1 MSDSHAFYRQL
12 NAIERF
18 VDVADLSLY
27 TQVPD
32 DWSVIITDVQG
43 STRAI
48 EAGRYKDVNSLGVAS
63 IVAVRNALPGVDIPF
78 VFGGDGATLL
88 CPTALLPGV
97 EVALRG
103 LQDLATSAFEL
114 GMRAGIVSVGEL
126 RAIGA
131 PLLVARFR
139 ASQHVALAMFA
150 GGALAE
156 AERLVKHPQ
165 LGARYAV
172 SSEGPREADF
182 TGFECRWQPVPNR
195 SGQFVSLLVQAG
207 ASDPEES
214 ARVYLSTIQ
223 LVDEVLGVGARPV
236 DQAGLHLASGPRA
249 FEQEARLV
257 SGRRSGVGL
266 YLARLEIRVMAWL
279 GRTLMRTGRELAG
292 FDGSTYV
299 SEVVANTD
307 YRKFDDTL
315 RMVLDASPE
324 ALAALRERL
333 SAEHRAGR
341 LCFGIHTS
349 DTALMTCVIDG
360 YDGNHVHFVDGA
372 DGGYALAAKAL
383 KAQLK
388 AR

>member
-1 MSDSHAFYRQL
+1 MTDSHAFYREL
-12 NAIERF
+12 AAVERF

-27 TQVPD
+27 AQVPD
-32 DWSVIITDVQG
+32 DWSVIITDVRG

-63 IVAVRNALPGVDIPF
+63 IVAVRNALTDVDVPF

-88 CPTALLPGV
+88 CPTALLEPV
-97 EVALRG
+97 NVALRG
-103 LQDLATSAFEL
+103 LQDLATGAFDL

-126 RAIGA
+126 RRAGH
-131 PLLVARFR
+131 PLLVARYR
-139 ASQHVALAMFA
+139 ASEHVCLAMFA

-156 AERLVKHPQ
+156 AERLVKHTE
-165 LGARYAV
+165 LGAQYAV
-172 SSEGPREADF
+172 PSAGAREADF
-182 TGFECRWQPVPNR
+182 TGFECRWQPVPSR
-195 SGQFVSLLVQAG
+195 AGHFVSLLVQA
-207 ASDPEES
+207 ASSDPAEA
-214 ARVYLSTIQ
+214 ARVYLQTIE

-236 DQAGLHLASGPRA
+236 HSDVLALASGPKA

-257 SGRRSGVGL
+257 SGKRGGLGL
-266 YLARLEIRVMAWL
+266 YLTRLKIRFMAWL
-279 GRTLMRTGRELAG
+279 GRTLMRTGKELAG

-299 SEVVANTD
+299 DEVVANTD

-324 ALAALRERL
+324 ALARLRERL
-333 SAEHRAGR
+333 TAEHAAGR

-349 DTALMTCVIDG
+349 ETALMTCVIDG
-360 YDGNHVHFVDGA
+360 YDGDHVHFVDGA
-372 DGGYALAAKAL
+372 NGGYALAAKEL

>member
-12 NAIERF
+12 NAIEHF

-126 RAIGA
+126 REGGH

-139 ASQHVALAMFA
+139 ASEHVALAMFA

-156 AERLVKHPQ
+156 AERLVKHPE

-172 SSEGPREADF
+172 SSDGPRTADF

-195 SGQFVSLLVQAG
+195 AGQFVSLLVQA
-207 ASDPEES
+207 ASSDPEEA

-236 DQAGLHLASGPRA
+236 HHAGLHL
-249 FEQEARLV
+249 
-257 SGRRSGVGL
+257 
-266 YLARLEIRVMAWL
+266 
-279 GRTLMRTGRELAG
+279 
-292 FDGSTYV
+292 
-299 SEVVANTD
+299 
-307 YRKFDDTL
+307 
-315 RMVLDASPE
+315 
-324 ALAALRERL
+324 
-333 SAEHRAGR
+333 
-341 LCFGIHTS
+341 
-349 DTALMTCVIDG
+349 
-360 YDGNHVHFVDGA
+360 
-372 DGGYALAAKAL
+372 
-383 KAQLK
+383 
-388 AR
+388 

>member
-12 NAIERF
+12 NAIEHF

-126 RAIGA
+126 REGGH

-139 ASQHVALAMFA
+139 ASEHVALAMFA

-156 AERLVKHPQ
+156 AERLVKHPE

-172 SSEGPREADF
+172 SSDGPRTADF

-195 SGQFVSLLVQAG
+195 AGQFVSLLVQA
-207 ASDPEES
+207 ASSDPEEA

-236 DQAGLHLASGPRA
+236 HHAGLHLASGPKA

-257 SGRRSGVGL
+257 SGKRAGVGL
-266 YLARLEIRVMAWL
+266 YLTRLKIRVMAWL

-292 FDGSTYV
+292 FDGSKYV
-299 SEVVANTD
+299 DEVVANTD

-315 RMVLDASPE
+315 RMVLDASPA

-372 DGGYALAAKAL
+372 DGGYALAAKEL

>member
-12 NAIERF
+12 NAIEHF
-18 VDVADLSLY
+18 VDVAALSLY

-126 RAIGA
+126 REGGH

-139 ASQHVALAMFA
+139 ASEHVALAMFA

-156 AERLVKHPQ
+156 AERLVKHPE

-172 SSEGPREADF
+172 SSNGPRTADF

-195 SGQFVSLLVQAG
+195 AGQFVSLLVQA
-207 ASDPEES
+207 ASSDPEEA

-236 DQAGLHLASGPRA
+236 HHAGLHLASGPKA

-257 SGRRSGVGL
+257 SGKRAGVGL
-266 YLARLEIRVMAWL
+266 YLTRLKIRVMAWL

-292 FDGSTYV
+292 FDGSKYV
-299 SEVVANTD
+299 DEVVANTD

-315 RMVLDASPE
+315 RMVLDASPA

-372 DGGYALAAKAL
+372 DGGYALAAKEL
-383 KAQLK
+383 KGQLK

>member
-1 MSDSHAFYRQL
+1 MSDSHAFYREL

-18 VDVADLSLY
+18 VDVADLALY

-43 STRAI
+43 STKAI

-114 GMRAGIVSVGEL
+114 GMRAGVVSVGEL
-126 RAIGA
+126 RESGH

-156 AERLVKHPQ
+156 AERLVKHPE

-172 SSEGPREADF
+172 SSEGPRHADF

-195 SGQFVSLLVQAG
+195 AGQFVSLLVQAV
-207 ASDPEES
+207 SQDPEEA
-214 ARVYLSTIQ
+214 ARVYLATIQ
-223 LVDEVLGVGARPV
+223 LVDDVLGAGARPV
-236 DQAGLHLASGPRA
+236 HTAGLSLASGPKA

-257 SGRRSGVGL
+257 SGRSAGAGL
-266 YLARLEIRVMAWL
+266 YFARLKIRVMAWL
-279 GRTLMRTGRELAG
+279 GTTLMRTGRELAG
-292 FDGSTYV
+292 FDGKHYAD
-299 SEVVANTD
+299 EVVANTD

-324 ALAALRERL
+324 ALAVLRERL
-333 SAEHRAGR
+333 SEEHRAGR

-372 DGGYALAAKAL
+372 DGGYARAAKAL
-383 KAQLK
+383 KGQLK

>member
-126 RAIGA
+126 RASGS

-156 AERLVKHPQ
+156 AERLVKHPE

-172 SSEGPREADF
+172 SSEGRREADF

-195 SGQFVSLLVQAG
+195 AGQFVSLLVQAA

-236 DQAGLHLASGPRA
+236 HQAGLHLASGPKA

-257 SGRRSGVGL
+257 SGQRAGVGL
-266 YLARLEIRVMAWL
+266 YLARLKIRVMAWL

-333 SAEHRAGR
+333 SAEHRAER

>member
-12 NAIERF
+12 NAIEHF

-126 RAIGA
+126 REGGH

-139 ASQHVALAMFA
+139 ASEHVALAMFA

-156 AERLVKHPQ
+156 AERLVKHPE

-172 SSEGPREADF
+172 SSDGPRTADF

-195 SGQFVSLLVQAG
+195 AGQFVSLLVQA
-207 ASDPEES
+207 ASSDPEEA

-236 DQAGLHLASGPRA
+236 HHAGLHLASGPKA

-257 SGRRSGVGL
+257 SGKRAGVGL
-266 YLARLEIRVMAWL
+266 YLTRLKIRVMAWL

-292 FDGSTYV
+292 FDGSKYV
-299 SEVVANTD
+299 DEVVANTD

-315 RMVLDASPE
+315 RMVLDASPA

-372 DGGYALAAKAL
+372 DGGYALAAKEL
-383 KAQLK
+383 KGQLK

>member
-1 MSDSHAFYRQL
+1 MTDSHAFYRQL

-18 VDVADLSLY
+18 VDVADLTLY

-32 DWSVIITDVQG
+32 SWSVIITDVQG

-63 IVAVRNALPGVDIPF
+63 IVAVRNALDDVDIPF

-88 CPTALLPGV
+88 CPTDLLPPV
-97 EVALRG
+97 EIALRG
-103 LQDLATSAFEL
+103 LQDLATTAFDL

-126 RAIGA
+126 RAAGH
-131 PLLVARFR
+131 PLLVARYQN
-139 ASQHVALAMFA
+139 SEHVALAMFA

-156 AERLVKHPQ
+156 AERLVKHPE

-172 SSEGPREADF
+172 PQEGPREADF

-195 SGQFVSLLVQAG
+195 AGQFVSLLVQAC
-207 ASDPEES
+207 SQDPGES
-214 ARVYLSTIQ
+214 ARVYLATIE
-223 LVDEVLGVGARPV
+223 LVEQILGSGARPV
-236 DQAGLHLASGPRA
+236 HHDGLLLASGPKA

-257 SGRRSGVGL
+257 SGRRSGLGL
-266 YLARLEIRVMAWL
+266 YLTRLKIRVMAWL

-292 FDGSTYV
+292 FDGSKYV
-299 SEVVANTD
+299 DEVVANTD

-324 ALAALRERL
+324 ALATLRERL
-333 SAEHRAGR
+333 AAEHAAGR

-372 DGGYALAAKAL
+372 DGGYALAAKEL

>member
-1 MSDSHAFYRQL
+1 MSDSHAFYREL

-18 VDVADLSLY
+18 VDVADLALY

-43 STRAI
+43 STKAI

-97 EVALRG
+97 ELALRG
-103 LQDLATSAFEL
+103 LQDLATSVFEL
-114 GMRAGIVSVGEL
+114 GMRAGVVSVGEL
-126 RAIGA
+126 RESGH

-156 AERLVKHPQ
+156 AERLVKHPE

-172 SSEGPREADF
+172 SSEGPRHADF

-195 SGQFVSLLVQAG
+195 AGQFVSLLVQAV
-207 ASDPEES
+207 SQDPEEA
-214 ARVYLSTIQ
+214 ARVYLATIQ
-223 LVDEVLGVGARPV
+223 LVDDVLGAGARPV
-236 DQAGLHLASGPRA
+236 HTAGLSLASGPKA

-257 SGRRSGVGL
+257 SGRSAGAGL
-266 YLARLEIRVMAWL
+266 YFARLKIRVMAWL
-279 GRTLMRTGRELAG
+279 GTTLMRTGRELAG
-292 FDGSTYV
+292 FDGKHYAD
-299 SEVVANTD
+299 EVVANTD

-324 ALAALRERL
+324 ALAVLRERL
-333 SAEHRAGR
+333 SEEHRAGR

-383 KAQLK
+383 KGQLK

>member
-12 NAIERF
+12 NAIEHF

-126 RAIGA
+126 RESAA
-131 PLLVARFR
+131 TRCWWR
-139 ASQHVALAMFA
+139 ASARVEHVALAMFA

-156 AERLVKHPQ
+156 AERLVKHPE

-172 SSEGPREADF
+172 SSDGPASRPTSRA
-182 TGFECRWQPVPNR
+182 
-195 SGQFVSLLVQAG
+195 SSAAG
-207 ASDPEES
+207 SPCPTAP
-214 ARVYLSTIQ
+214 
-223 LVDEVLGVGARPV
+223 
-236 DQAGLHLASGPRA
+236 
-249 FEQEARLV
+249 
-257 SGRRSGVGL
+257 
-266 YLARLEIRVMAWL
+266 
-279 GRTLMRTGRELAG
+279 
-292 FDGSTYV
+292 GS
-299 SEVVANTD
+299 S
-307 YRKFDDTL
+307 
-315 RMVLDASPE
+315 
-324 ALAALRERL
+324 
-333 SAEHRAGR
+333 
-341 LCFGIHTS
+341 
-349 DTALMTCVIDG
+349 
-360 YDGNHVHFVDGA
+360 
-372 DGGYALAAKAL
+372 
-383 KAQLK
+383 
-388 AR
+388 